1 MATSSVEKEV
11 KEAQRELWEAF
22 FRHDIRKLDSLLM
35 PEGYVHTDIDGNVF
49 DKKAWIAWVTRGTPS
64 PVTSYEVTDINVQFY
79 RDTAVLTAR
88 LAIPGQ
94 QIRVTNVW
102 VKQHGKWL
110 RLAYQAT
117 RIAQ

>member
-1 MATSSVEKEV
+1 MGSSSVEKEV

-22 FRHDIRKLDSLLM
+22 FRHDMKKLDGMLI
-35 PEGYVHTDIDGNVF
+35 PEGYVHTDIDGNIF
-49 DKKAWIAWVTRGTPS
+49 DKKTWIAWVARRTSSAITPYDVS
-64 PVTSYEVTDINVQFY
+64 DINVQFY
-79 RDTAVLTAR
+79 GDTAVLTAR

-110 RLAYQAT
+110 RVAYQAT